1 MNFWL
6 FFKLLFNHSHCTE
19 TRKVF
24 DLNTSLH
31 LVKSVKHLVDNYR
44 NAQLLYIRI
53 CRNGYMETVNFAD
66 YTSYNCTLTSAC

>member
-6 FFKLLFNHSHCTE
+6 FLKLLFNHSHCTE

-24 DLNTSLH
+24 DLNTVLD

-44 NAQLLYIRI
+44 NAQLLYI
-53 CRNGYMETVNFAD
+53 
-66 YTSYNCTLTSAC
+66 